1 MCSSDLTGYSFQE
14 SFGNFVS
21 GLSVF
26 LTGVIMV
33 FFALLLLIILIK
45 VIGMVVER
53 LEQKTVQQKEVA
65 VAPAKVEPVVVAP
78 VAAQQETVDELELV
92 AVITAAIAASLG
104 TTTDQ
109 LVVRSL
115 RKVNR
120 RTR

>member
-1 MCSSDLTGYSFQE
+1 MNPTGYSFQE